1 MLAKKTFSVD
11 KFKELVNNTLATC
24 WDTNPKYREGIIVS
38 LEHILH
44 ATGNYKGFRY
54 LTKGEVPESELPG
67 INTPSDDLSYED
79 RFKNTD
85 HTRRCY
91 S

>member
-1 MLAKKTFSVD
+1 MVAKKTFSVD
-11 KFKELVNNTLATC
+11 KFKELVNNTLAVSVT
-24 WDTNPKYREGIIVS
+24 DRSYRDGLCGA

-44 ATGNYKGFRY
+44 DTGNYKGFRY
-54 LTKGEVPESELPG
+54 LTKDEVPDGQLPG
-67 INTPSDDLSYED
+67 INTPIEDPSYED

-85 HTRRCY
+85 YTRRCY

>member
-1 MLAKKTFSVD
+1 MAKKTFSVD
-11 KFKELVNNTLATC
+11 EFKKLVNNTLATC
-24 WDTNPKYREGIIVS
+24 WDTNPKYREGIITS

-54 LTKGEVPESELPG
+54 LTKDEVPG
-67 INTPSDDLSYED
+67 INTPSEDLSYED